1 MRETEYREAGDDR
14 VSMWSVPRK
23 FRRVYFPLFYFL
35 GIIGIGWSVWHE
47 FSRLGNE
54 GSYHDIANGVI
65 MRVPAILLSAAF
77 ISLVI
82 TEGTMVLAEMVGDYL
97 RKRNERI
104 AVAARAKG
112 RAEGRDEGR
121 DEGRAEGAAQMNQRW
136 TEWNRKRLEA
146 KERGEDFDE
155 PPPSSRSANGRKGD
169 EASE

>member
-1 MRETEYREAGDDR
+1 MRETEYREASDDR

-23 FRRVYFPLFYFL
+23 FRRVYFPLFYFI
-35 GIIGIGWSVWHE
+35 GIIGIGWSVWYE

-65 MRVPAILLSAAF
+65 MRAPAILLSAAF

-104 AVAARAKG
+104 AVAAKAKG
-112 RAEGRDEGR
+112 RA
-121 DEGRAEGAAQMNQRW
+121 EGRAEGAAQMNQRW

-155 PPPSSRSANGRKGD
+155 PPPSSRSANGRNGD
-169 EASE
+169 EASA